1 MKEDENI
8 MNEVIQYLDSL
19 VIMINPGFDIP
30 VPEWY
35 LCQKKSNELY
45 DDQQDYIDL
54 INKLQRH
61 TRYSPAYCLRIN

>member
-1 MKEDENI
+1 MHVIEKKRNAPVIEWKQIKEDENI

-45 DDQQDYIDL
+45 D
-54 INKLQRH
+54 N
-61 TRYSPAYCLRIN
+61 